1 MSFVNLKLAL
11 QKEGEKLLE
20 NLRDLLN
27 KTFTDQ
33 FRSCLGKSF
42 YEAINQYK
50 DELVIAESVALH
62 EQLEREK
69 KPVGDTCF
77 WYMDYEKYI
86 KLNKIISDHKKE
98 NFEDFE
104 DDLKDFD
111 DELGKIKNKLVI
123 NYPSGGVNPSLES
136 IVRIFEL
143 VDLELELDEDL
154 YFEIKTFLKRY
165 KVYKELMSV

>member
-62 EQLEREK
+62 EQ
-69 KPVGDTCF
+69 KPTIESCIWF
-77 WYMDYEKYI
+77 KDYEKYN
-86 KLNKIISDHKKE
+86 KLKKIISDHKKE

-111 DELGKIKNKLVI
+111 DELGEIKNKLVI

>member
-1 MSFVNLKLAL
+1 MGFVNLKLAL
-11 QKEGEKLLE
+11 QKEGEKVLE

-33 FRSCLGKSF
+33 FRSCLGESF
-42 YEAINQYK
+42 HEAINQYK

-62 EQLEREK
+62 EQ
-69 KPVGDTCF
+69 KPTYDSHF
-77 WYMDYEKYI
+77 WFNDYEKYV
-86 KLNKIISDHKKE
+86 KLKKVISDHKKE

-111 DELGKIKNKLVI
+111 SELGKIKDKLVI

-136 IVRIFEL
+136 MVRIF
-143 VDLELELDEDL
+143 
-154 YFEIKTFLKRY
+154 
-165 KVYKELMSV
+165 

>member
-42 YEAINQYK
+42 PEAINQYK

-69 KPVGDTCF
+69 KTS
-77 WYMDYEKYI
+77 W
-86 KLNKIISDHKKE
+86 
-98 NFEDFE
+98 
-104 DDLKDFD
+104 
-111 DELGKIKNKLVI
+111 
-123 NYPSGGVNPSLES
+123 
-136 IVRIFEL
+136 
-143 VDLELELDEDL
+143 
-154 YFEIKTFLKRY
+154 
-165 KVYKELMSV
+165 

>member
-33 FRSCLGKSF
+33 FRSCFGESF

-62 EQLEREK
+62 EQ
-69 KPVGDTCF
+69 KPTNESCIWF
-77 WYMDYEKYI
+77 KDYEKY
-86 KLNKIISDHKKE
+86 N
-98 NFEDFE
+98 
-104 DDLKDFD
+104 
-111 DELGKIKNKLVI
+111 
-123 NYPSGGVNPSLES
+123 
-136 IVRIFEL
+136 
-143 VDLELELDEDL
+143 
-154 YFEIKTFLKRY
+154 
-165 KVYKELMSV
+165 

>member
-1 MSFVNLKLAL
+1 MSFDTVKANLE
-11 QKEGEKLLE
+11 KEGEKLLV

-27 KTFTDQ
+27 NTFTDQ

-42 YEAINQYK
+42 YEDINQYK

-69 KPVGDTCF
+69 KPVGDTFF
-77 WYMDYEKYI
+77 WYKDYEKYI
-86 KLNKIISDHKKE
+86 KLKKIISDQKKE

-111 DELGKIKNKLVI
+111 SELGKIKDKLVI
-123 NYPSGGVNPSLES
+123 KHPFGGVILVWKVLLEY
-136 IVRIFEL
+136 L
-143 VDLELELDEDL
+143 N
-154 YFEIKTFLKRY
+154 
-165 KVYKELMSV
+165 